1 MHHNILTLQ
10 CDGVDHIDEDDTS
23 AYNEKE
29 CDYIVSILKLLYE
42 NVKNG
47 RIKNINKI
55 GIISFYKRQ
64 STKINARI
72 HKLKDELKKCN
83 IKIEIGTVDNFQGRE
98 FDLVILSCVRTERM
112 TSFITQIRRWNVSI
126 SRAKDKLIVIGNFD
140 KLYNISTSKNI
151 DKNAS
156 QSDREQAV
164 VYTDIIPYFYD
175 NKEEFSSGDAFSNIV
190 VNFLMGGAE
199 NE

>member
-1 MHHNILTLQ
+1 
-10 CDGVDHIDEDDTS
+10 
-23 AYNEKE
+23 
-29 CDYIVSILKLLYE
+29 
-42 NVKNG
+42 
-47 RIKNINKI
+47 
-55 GIISFYKRQ
+55 
-64 STKINARI
+64 
-72 HKLKDELKKCN
+72 
-83 IKIEIGTVDNFQGRE
+83 
-98 FDLVILSCVRTERM
+98 M

-140 KLYNISTSKNI
+140 KLYNISTGKNI

-175 NKEEFSSGDAFSNIV
+175 HKEEFSSGDAFSNIV
-190 VNFLMGGAE
+190 VDFLMGGAE